1 MLVWRHAKMR
11 PCPADGS
18 ASRRRWRA
26 GLALLLLPFF
36 LAACESDDG
45 PYLKI
50 SGGGFVFNY
59 RVAEARLGLVAEALR
74 PLPDGAVLVARLE
87 DPAGGE
93 PIVLD
98 RRVGPATSKFV
109 FDSPPLH
116 GVEADRPYRL
126 TLELSAGGE
135 VLQTLERDFSSN
147 VSQAALP
154 EKPLTVG
161 PGYARNPES
170 R

>member
-1 MLVWRHAKMR
+1 MAL
-11 PCPADGS
+11 PPAAAGAR
-18 ASRRRWRA
+18 ASPFCCCLSSWPPARA
-26 GLALLLLPFF
+26 TT
-36 LAACESDDG
+36 
-45 PYLKI
+45 
-50 SGGGFVFNY
+50 V
-59 RVAEARLGLVAEALR
+59 
-74 PLPDGAVLVARLE
+74 
-87 DPAGGE
+87 
-93 PIVLD
+93 PI
-98 RRVGPATSKFV
+98 V

>member
-1 MLVWRHAKMR
+1 MWRHAKMR

-45 PYLKI
+45 
-50 SGGGFVFNY
+50 
-59 RVAEARLGLVAEALR
+59 
-74 PLPDGAVLVARLE
+74 
-87 DPAGGE
+87 
-93 PIVLD
+93 
-98 RRVGPATSKFV
+98 
-109 FDSPPLH
+109 
-116 GVEADRPYRL
+116 PYRL